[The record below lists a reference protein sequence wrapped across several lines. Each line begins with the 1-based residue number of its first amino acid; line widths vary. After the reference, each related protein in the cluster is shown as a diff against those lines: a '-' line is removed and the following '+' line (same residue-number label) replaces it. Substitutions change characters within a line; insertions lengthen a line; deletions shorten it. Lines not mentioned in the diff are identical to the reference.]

1 MSRHKHTSRESYIA
15 PRYSRYRLRI
25 DKSAIHR
32 TGVFAEETIPRG
44 RKVIEYTGQ
53 RLTWAQAIRLER
65 KLAER
70 GAPKNDY
77 LAQLNRNWIINGAVR
92 GSGAEL
98 INHSCQPNLS
108 PRRIGGHLFYFSRR
122 RIRQGEELTA
132 DYAVGKD
139 APKRTCRCGAAKCR
153 GAMSLK

>member
-1 MSRHKHTSRESYIA
+1 MKRPERTWRESYIA
-15 PRYSRYRLRI
+15 PRFSRYRLRV
-25 DKSAIHR
+25 DSSSIHQK
-32 TGVFAEETIPRG
+32 GVFAAESIPAAK
-44 RKVIEYTGQ
+44 KVIEYTGQ
-53 RLTWAQAIRLER
+53 LLTWAQAIKLER
-65 KLAER
+65 TLEKR

-122 RIRQGEELTA
+122 RIRQGEELA
-132 DYAVGKD
+132 GEYGVCQHARVR
-139 APKRTCRCGAAKCR
+139 AYR
-153 GAMSLK
+153 

>member
-1 MSRHKHTSRESYIA
+1 MKRHERTSRESYIA
-15 PRYSRYRLRI
+15 PRFSRYRLRI
-25 DKSAIHR
+25 DRSPIHR
-32 TGVFAEETIPRG
+32 KGVFAAESIPPG
-44 RKVIEYTGQ
+44 KKVIEYTGQ
-53 RLTWAQAIRLER
+53 LLTWAQAIKLER
-65 KLAER
+65 TLEKR

-139 APKRTCRCGAAKCR
+139 APIRVCRCAAAKRR
-153 GAMSLK
+153 GTLNLK